1 MKIELKLKKGITM
14 KKILAYILVLLVG
27 IIGCSKEEPKTEAMA
42 NDGSRKIE
50 VVEHMDGGG
59 YTFLKANENGKEV
72 WVAIRSMPVEV
83 GDVYYFT
90 TAMEMKN
97 FESKSLNKTFESILF
112 VDNVSKTP
120 PSAAMGNSSGMPG
133 MAGSGNVI
141 GTPKVEANPNIKV
154 TPLADGYSIE
164 AVNKSK
170 ASLAGRTVKIKG
182 VVTKYNASI
191 MNRNWLHIQDG
202 TSFGEYIDITVTSD
216 QTAKVGDTII
226 IEGTVA
232 VDKDFGA
239 GYLYDVIVEN
249 ASIVIDKEI

>member
-1 MKIELKLKKGITM
+1 M

-27 IIGCSKEEPKTEAMA
+27 IIGCGKEESKTEAMA

-59 YTFLKANENGKEV
+59 YTFLKANENGEEI

-83 GDVYYFT
+83 GDVFYFT
-90 TAMEMKN
+90 SAMEMNN

-120 PSAAMGNSSGMPG
+120 PSAAMGNNSGMPG
-133 MAGSGNVI
+133 MASSGSAMGK
-141 GTPKVEANPNIKV
+141 PKVEANPDINI

-164 AVNKSK
+164 AINKEKS
-170 ASLAGRTVKIKG
+170 SLAGKTVKVKG
-182 VVTKYNASI
+182 VVTKYNGSI
-191 MNRNWLHIQDG
+191 MNRNWIHIQDG
-202 TSFGEYIDITVTSD
+202 TSFGESIDITVTTD
-216 QTAKVGDTII
+216 QSTKVGDTVI

-239 GYLYDVIVEN
+239 GYMYDVIVEN
-249 ASIVIDKEI
+249 ASIVIEKEI